1 MVMRLCDPRG
11 VRPAIRISPVPAVE
25 PPFDDEPFAWSD
37 ADQLTLP
44 WRTPAATST
53 PAWPGGPMPPG
64 GVAWPDG
71 SVPPGGSTSSGGSA
85 WPVGSPPPGGVAALP
100 GGVASP
106 GGVAPL
112 GGPAWPDGSVPRG
125 GVTSPGRSAWP
136 GGPVPPGGPASS
148 GGSASPGGSALPG
161 GFGSPAADSLS
172 GLATLAGLAGPGRT
186 PPPIPP
192 EALAGASAEARGAA
206 HRFLTRSLEI
216 LNGYRPIGHLR
227 AVSALMEAP
236 TILTSAGQALRA
248 IGRYREA
255 AGLPPV
261 AGRRPLA
268 PAGRVH
274 PRRLRVCEPRPGVAE
289 ASAVLTT
296 AGRTWALAYRL
307 ELLHGRWLAT
317 AFTAI

>member
-11 VRPAIRISPVPAVE
+11 VRPAIRVSRVPAFD

-44 WRTPAATST
+44 WRAPPAI
-53 PAWPGGPMPPG
+53 
-64 GVAWPDG
+64 
-71 SVPPGGSTSSGGSA
+71 STSHAVSSA
-85 WPVGSPPPGGVAALP
+85 GTAGVSADVPA
-100 GGVASP
+100 GVSAGPSP
-106 GGVAPL
+106 GATL
-112 GGPAWPDGSVPRG
+112 
-125 GVTSPGRSAWP
+125 
-136 GGPVPPGGPASS
+136 PASS
-148 GGSASPGGSALPG
+148 DTWPTT
-161 GFGSPAADSLS
+161 SLS

-192 EALAGASAEARGAA
+192 EALAGASSEARGAA

-227 AVSALMEAP
+227 AMSALMEAP
-236 TILTSAGQALRA
+236 TILTSAGAALST

-261 AGRRPLA
+261 AGRRPLP
-268 PAGRVH
+268 PAGRVN

-317 AFTAI
+317 AFTAV

>member
-11 VRPAIRISPVPAVE
+11 VRPAVRISRVPAVD

-44 WRTPAATST
+44 WRAPPAAPASRALPST
-53 PAWPGGPMPPG
+53 GPARVSAVMPPAG
-64 GVAWPDG
+64 LPD
-71 SVPPGGSTSSGGSA
+71 T
-85 WPVGSPPPGGVAALP
+85 
-100 GGVASP
+100 
-106 GGVAPL
+106 
-112 GGPAWPDGSVPRG
+112 
-125 GVTSPGRSAWP
+125 T
-136 GGPVPPGGPASS
+136 
-148 GGSASPGGSALPG
+148 
-161 GFGSPAADSLS
+161 SLS
-172 GLATLAGLAGPGRT
+172 DLATLAGLAGPGRT
-186 PPPIPP
+186 PPPVPP
-192 EALAGASAEARGAA
+192 EALAGASTEARGAA
-206 HRFLTRSLEI
+206 HRFLTRALEI

-236 TILTSAGQALRA
+236 TILTGAGAAQRA

-261 AGRRPLA
+261 AGRRPLP
-268 PAGRVH
+268 PAGRVS

-296 AGRTWALAYRL
+296 AGRTWALAFRL

-317 AFTAI
+317 AFTAV